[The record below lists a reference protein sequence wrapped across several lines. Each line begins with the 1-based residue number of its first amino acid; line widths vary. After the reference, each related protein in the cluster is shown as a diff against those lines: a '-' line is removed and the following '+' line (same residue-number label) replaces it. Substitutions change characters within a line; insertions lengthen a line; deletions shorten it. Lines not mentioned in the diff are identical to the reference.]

1 VNGKRRAR
9 TSDRVRRIADASSI
23 GLAFPIAIG
32 IGYLAGRWLD
42 GFFGTAPWMTAIFS
56 VFGIAA
62 GFLNALRTAI
72 RIGREE
78 DEDSTPPGQGPPPP
92 DRER

>member
-1 VNGKRRAR
+1 MTRTRRAR

-23 GLAFPIAIG
+23 GLAFPIAIA
-32 IGYLAGRWLD
+32 IGYFFGTWLD
-42 GFFGTAPWMTAIFS
+42 GVLGTAPWMMAVFS
-56 VFGIAA
+56 LFGVAA

-78 DEDSTPPGQGPPPP
+78 DEDSASAGQGRPP
-92 DRER
+92 EGGA